1 MSRAGQIVEQLVKSE
16 ESGINQELL
25 TMAREACKNMQGAY
39 ARHGFIQEGV
49 ASSDGYGVHV
59 VIADQ
64 DPSTI
69 YERAQPLVEDL
80 QTRVRKRWTGSELTV
95 EQLEINGQPGYSFVL
110 KR

>member
-1 MSRAGQIVEQLVKSE
+1 MSRAGNIVENFSLIE
-16 ESGINQELL
+16 ESGVNQELL
-25 TMAREACKNMQGAY
+25 IMAREACKNMQGAY

-49 ASSDGYGVHV
+49 ASSDGHGVHV
-59 VIADQ
+59 IIADQ

-80 QTRVRKRWTGSELTV
+80 QTRVRKRWVGSELTV
-95 EQLEINGQPGYSFVL
+95 EQLEISGQPGYNFVL